1 MRWLVAAGL
10 VLGGLAG
17 CSVPKPE
24 LAPLPEVDL
33 DSLGPILSE
42 QLRPTL
48 AALASEPS
56 DAAAAGKA
64 GMLLQAYEQ
73 HGLAVAYLARA
84 RAAAPADLRWEYYLG
99 ISLEQLGRP
108 VEAAE
113 AFRRCAEIDKT
124 FLPARRRLAAALLD
138 SNEVEA
144 GLSYYRSLTIEA
156 PGDARIWY
164 GLGRAEAATGT
175 TESAVHHLQKAVA
188 IAPRY
193 GAAHYALA
201 QAYAQLGMAAE
212 AERHLEHYE
221 RERHGEPASDDR
233 LLAAVTALRISAAE
247 YLKQG
252 VEAKEEGRSDAAID
266 LHLRALEE
274 DPGLVQARVNLV
286 ILYGSAG
293 QADKAEE
300 QYRLGVAGGEAT
312 AELHYN
318 FGVLAYGTER
328 PGRAAEA
335 FGQALALNPEHALA
349 NHNLGQLLEEEGRFD
364 EAMSHYQRAVANRP
378 DHGLS
383 HYKIGMLLMR
393 QRRAAEAVR
402 AFRRATS
409 ESSDRTPTYL
419 FSLAAALLASND
431 RTGATASFRHA
442 RVEAETHGQTAL
454 VERIDRALRAM
465 GAESGAPD

>member
-1 MRWLVAAGL
+1 MSWLVAAVVL
-10 VLGGLAG
+10 LGGLAG

-24 LAPLPEVDL
+24 LAPLPDVDL
-33 DSLGPILSE
+33 DSLGPNLSE

-48 AALASEPS
+48 RALESRPG
-56 DAAAAGKA
+56 DAAVAGKA
-64 GMLLQAYEQ
+64 GMLLQAYGQ
-73 HGLAVAYLARA
+73 HGLAAAYLARA
-84 RAAAPADLRWEYYLG
+84 RGAAPADLRWEYYLG
-99 ISLEQLGRP
+99 ISLERLGRP
-108 VEAAE
+108 AEAAE
-113 AFRRCAEIDKT
+113 SFRRCAEIDKT
-124 FLPARRRLAAALLD
+124 FLPARRRLAAALLE

-144 GLSYYRSLTIEA
+144 GLSYYRSLATEA
-156 PGDARIWY
+156 PRDARIWY
-164 GLGRAEAATGT
+164 GLGRAEAAAGN
-175 TESAVHHLQKAVA
+175 TESAVDHLLKAVA
-188 IAPRY
+188 NSPRY

-201 QAYAQLGMAAE
+201 QAYSQLGMPAE

-233 LLAAVTALRISAAE
+233 LLAAITALRISAAE

-252 VEAKEEGRSDAAID
+252 VEAREEGRSDAAID

-293 QADKAEE
+293 QADEAEE

-318 FGVLAYGTER
+318 FGVLAYETGR
-328 PGRAAEA
+328 PGEAAEA
-335 FGQALALNPEHALA
+335 FAETLALNPAHALA
-349 NHNLGQLLEEEGRFD
+349 NHNLGQLLEEEGRVD

-393 QRRAAEAVR
+393 QRRASEAVR
-402 AFRRATS
+402 AFRRAAR
-409 ESSDRTPTYL
+409 ERSDRTPTYL
-419 FSLAAALLASND
+419 FSLAAALLASSD
-431 RTGATASFRHA
+431 RTGATASFRDA
-442 RVEAETHGQTAL
+442 RVEAETHGQVAL
-454 VERIDRALRAM
+454 VERIDRALRTM